1 MEPLLRRMPGPTKG
15 LIFLASAALLWS
27 SSGIFIKLLTLSA
40 FQIACYRSLV
50 SALAIVLILRLLK
63 RPWSLPR
70 DPVSLAGSL
79 LYAFVLVLFVVA
91 TKLTTAANAIFL
103 QYAAPI
109 YLLFLEPWL
118 FRRPFQKRDSWA
130 VAACVG
136 GMALFFAG
144 HLEKGGLA
152 GNLLALLSGL
162 LLALF
167 SLVLKWKR
175 ETRPGHDP
183 IGMVVAGNLLVAL
196 LCLPWV
202 LRSPLMVTPVQGA
215 MLLYLGVFQLGI
227 AYMLFTAGM
236 RYLSATAALITC
248 MLEAVFNPVWVFL
261 GIGERPSAY
270 ALAGGLVILSVILWY
285 NLHKAPVPEPVD

>member
-1 MEPLLRRMPGPTKG
+1 MEKATASTQDPGKG
-15 LIFLASAALLWS
+15 LALVAMAALLWS

-40 FQIACYRSLV
+40 FHIACYRSLV
-50 SALAIVLILRLLK
+50 STVAIVCILKVGR
-63 RPWSLPR
+63 RSWSLPR
-70 DPVSLAGSL
+70 DPLSLAGSL

-118 FRRPFQKRDSWA
+118 FRKPFARRDSWA

-144 HLEKGGLA
+144 HLEKGGLL
-152 GNLLALLSGL
+152 GNILALISGL

-167 SLVLKWKR
+167 SLVLKWQR
-175 ETRPGHDP
+175 TTRPDHNP
-183 IGMVVAGNLLVAL
+183 IGMVVLGNVFVAL
-196 LCLPWV
+196 LCLPKV
-202 LRSPLMVTPVQGA
+202 LPHPQVNGTQVL
-215 MLLYLGVFQLGI
+215 MLLYLGIFQLGI
-227 AYMLFTAGM
+227 AYMLFTSGM
-236 RYLSATAALITC
+236 RHLTATAALITC

-261 GIGERPSAY
+261 GMGERPSGY
-270 ALAGGLVILSVILWY
+270 ALVGGSVILAIILWY
-285 NLHKAPVPEPVD
+285 NLAKAPVPDPVD